1 MQLSIRDVTFAYE
14 GSYENVFDHL
24 TVNLD
29 TSWRLGLIG
38 RNGRG
43 KTTLLNLLLG
53 RYACQGHIQL
63 PLQPVYFPFPVEN
76 SSQLSLFVMQQAAP
90 DVEDWQLIREC
101 NLLKVEP
108 DVLYR
113 PFDTLSRGE
122 QTKLLLAALFSRQD
136 VYPLIDEPTNHLDA
150 HGRAIVADYLRRKD
164 GFLLVS
170 HDRAFLNRC
179 IDHVLSLNRSDAW
192 VMQGNY
198 DDWQQRFDRQNQ
210 QEADRSQQLKG
221 EISRLEESAR
231 QAAAWSA
238 QGEKGKFHTPPSKS
252 AVTDR
257 GYIGARSARM
267 MKRSLSTLRRREQ
280 AVEEKKSL
288 LHNVERPGELK
299 LTTLSHP
306 KQTLITVKDGQVRY
320 GDRTV
325 CDGIN
330 FAIRQ
335 GDRVALTGPNG
346 AGKSSVLKTL
356 CGLSGAL
363 TGEIRPANGLVVS
376 YVPQE
381 TDFLQGGMRDY
392 ALANGLDESLFKAIL
407 RNLGMEREAFDRDLS
422 TFSQGQKKKVL
433 LAASLCAPAHLYVWD
448 EPLNYMDVFSRMQV
462 EQLILDF
469 RPTLLLVE
477 HDQFFLQRVTNRANI
492 VLKSGENRTFRLTV
506 MD

>member
-1 MQLSIRDVTFAYE
+1 M
-14 GSYENVFDHL
+14 
-24 TVNLD
+24 
-29 TSWRLGLIG
+29 
-38 RNGRG
+38 
-43 KTTLLNLLLG
+43 
-53 RYACQGHIQL
+53 
-63 PLQPVYFPFPVEN
+63 
-76 SSQLSLFVMQQAAP
+76 
-90 DVEDWQLIREC
+90 
-101 NLLKVEP
+101 
-108 DVLYR
+108 
-113 PFDTLSRGE
+113 
-122 QTKLLLAALFSRQD
+122 
-136 VYPLIDEPTNHLDA
+136 
-150 HGRAIVADYLRRKD
+150 
-164 GFLLVS
+164 
-170 HDRAFLNRC
+170 
-179 IDHVLSLNRSDAW
+179 
-192 VMQGNY
+192 
-198 DDWQQRFDRQNQ
+198 
-210 QEADRSQQLKG
+210 
-221 EISRLEESAR
+221 
-231 QAAAWSA
+231 
-238 QGEKGKFHTPPSKS
+238 
-252 AVTDR
+252 
-257 GYIGARSARM
+257 
-267 MKRSLSTLRRREQ
+267 
-280 AVEEKKSL
+280 EEKKSL

-506 MD
+506 LD